1 MKFQYFL
8 RGLGVGIVLTALIL
22 CISYR
27 ASDSKVDVVEEAKKL
42 GMVFPEG
49 TIEPAQITLPPSL
62 SATPSAVDTPS
73 AEPDATGERAGE
85 TSSAAAPS
93 EPAATPTDKPTAK
106 PPVKTKRPTAS
117 GAGVTGIKTGQSAT
131 KKNRFTVR
139 SGLLSSSVAREMKE
153 AGIIDD
159 DKAFDEYLEDHGES
173 ENVRAGTY
181 DIPEGASFAEITKI
195 ITRKK

>member
-1 MKFQYFL
+1 MKYQHFL

-27 ASDSKVDVVEEAKKL
+27 VSDPKVDVVEEAKKL

-49 TIEPAQITLPPSL
+49 TMEPAQITLPPSL
-62 SATPSAVDTPS
+62 SATPSAVDAS
-73 AEPDATGERAGE
+73 STGSDVTGAGE
-85 TSSAAAPS
+85 TPSTAAPS
-93 EPAATPTDKPTAK
+93 EPTENPTDKPTAK
-106 PPVKTKRPTAS
+106 PPVKTKKPAAS
-117 GAGVTGIKTGQSAT
+117 GAGVTGTQAGQSAT

-173 ENVRAGTY
+173 QNVRAGTY
-181 DIPEGASFAEITKI
+181 DIPEGASFAEIAKI